1 MKKIIL
7 FILVL
12 VLIFSLSSC
21 AYRAAKPVPGTT
33 TPAVNWKDGT
43 YDGKGDKW
51 EYGDESATV
60 LVSDSKIAH
69 ITLRKLT
76 IEGQEVNYEEWT
88 GKEFQG
94 QVRPNLKQFKEALAK
109 AISTKQS
116 TEVDDI
122 SGATISSKNW
132 KLAIERALEQAEVE

>member
-7 FILVL
+7 IMLAL
-12 VLIFSLSSC
+12 TLAYSLSSC
-21 AYRAAKPVPGTT
+21 AYRAAKPIPGTA
-33 TPAVNWKDGT
+33 PAVNWKDGT

-60 LVSDSKIAH
+60 LVSDSKIEH

-76 IEGQEVNYEEWT
+76 GEGQEVNYEEWT
-88 GKEFQG
+88 GKEFRG

-109 AISTKQS
+109 AISAKQS

-132 KLAIERALEQAEVE
+132 KLAIERALEQAEVK